1 MLGFSIQKLLFTVA
15 VVVAVWYGF
24 KWVGRMKQIRDKEA
38 KDRLRRDAQG
48 GNKGGN
54 GGGPSGGPS
63 VDSPSDAHGDAEEMV
78 ECAVCGA
85 FVAVRGAKSCGRDD
99 CPYQG

>member
-38 KDRLRRDAQG
+38 KERLRRDAPN

-54 GGGPSGGPS
+54 GGGASGNA
-63 VDSPSDAHGDAEEMV
+63 PSDAHGDAEEMV

-85 FVAVRGAKSCGRDD
+85 FVAVRGAKSCGRDT
-99 CPYQG
+99 CPYPG

>member
-38 KDRLRRDAQG
+38 KDRLRRGAQS
-48 GNKGGN
+48 GNKGGS
-54 GGGPSGGPS
+54 GGGGASGGEQS
-63 VDSPSDAHGDAEEMV
+63 DAEEMV

-99 CPYQG
+99 CPY

>member
-38 KDRLRRDAQG
+38 KDRLRRDAV
-48 GNKGGN
+48 GGN
-54 GGGPSGGPS
+54 GGGGASGGAPGE
-63 VDSPSDAHGDAEEMV
+63 PHADAEEMV

-99 CPYQG
+99 CPYPG